1 MSSTTEYQPV
11 PTTTTNKVPRKT
23 TLCSENIR
31 HCTGYPT
38 ILTTVLIFVGFG
50 LPLFIVGVL
59 GYMRIENFS
68 KQPSSCR
75 VNSIGTIQ
83 KSGWRLSGSVF
94 PVWNVDIV
102 TQSPTISGT
111 NNISVLHSN
120 LLIRGLG
127 DYRYKPLA
135 LEDAA
140 QIYSVS

>member
-1 MSSTTEYQPV
+1 MMSSATEYQAV
-11 PTTTTNKVPRKT
+11 PTTTATKKT
-23 TLCSENIR
+23 TICSENIR

-38 ILTTVLIFVGFG
+38 ILTLVLIFVGFG
-50 LPLFIVGVL
+50 LPLIIFGVL
-59 GYMRIENFS
+59 ECMRIDNFS
-68 KQPSSCR
+68 KQSSSCR

-83 KSGWRLSGSVF
+83 KSGWRLSSSVF

-102 TQSPTISGT
+102 TQSSTILGT

-120 LLIRGLG
+120 LLIRGTG
-127 DYRYKPLA
+127 DYRYSPLA